1 MRAQEFLVE
10 KRTGKIGNRRQAGTR
25 GLSKFRD
32 PSGFDRIYELNR
44 VMMAVA
50 MADGSGAPLD
60 IDTESWAGRYN
71 TAHPYTDEE
80 AAMLKQAL
88 SATGSETQDLNN
100 GDNRSQE
107 LTSTYTDSPVTAF
120 KGYPR

>member
-1 MRAQEFLVE
+1 MRASEFLIE
-10 KRTGKIGNRRQAGTR
+10 KHAGKIGHRRQQATR

-32 PSGFDRIYELNR
+32 PQGFDRIYELNR

-50 MADGSGAPLD
+50 TADGTNAPLD
-60 IDTESWAGRYN
+60 LDTESWAGRYN

-80 AAMLKQAL
+80 AAMIKQAL
-88 SATGSETQDLNN
+88 RATGSEHHDLNH

-107 LTSTYTDSPVTAF
+107 VKSTNTESPVVAF

>member
-1 MRAQEFLVE
+1 
-10 KRTGKIGNRRQAGTR
+10 
-25 GLSKFRD
+25 
-32 PSGFDRIYELNR
+32 
-44 VMMAVA
+44 MMAVA
-50 MADGSGAPLD
+50 CADGSNTPLQL
-60 IDTESWAGRYN
+60 DTESWAGRYN

-88 SATGSETQDLNN
+88 QATGSEAHDLNH

-107 LTSTYTDSPVTAF
+107 VKSTHTESPVIAF

>member
-1 MRAQEFLVE
+1 MRASEFLIE
-10 KRTGKIGNRRQAGTR
+10 KQVGKIGNRRQAGTR
-25 GLSKFRD
+25 GLTKFRD
-32 PSGFDRIYELNR
+32 HGGYDRTYELNR

-50 MADGSGAPLD
+50 MADGSGKPLD
-60 IDTESWAGRYN
+60 LDSESWAGRYN

-88 SATGSETQDLNN
+88 QATGSETHDLNS

-107 LTSTYTDSPVTAF
+107 VESTHTLSPVVPF

>member
-1 MRAQEFLVE
+1 MRAQEFLIE
-10 KRTGKIGNRRQAGTR
+10 KRTGKIGKRRQVGTR

-32 PSGFDRIYELNR
+32 PQGFDRIYELNR

-50 MADGSGAPLD
+50 TADGTNSPLTL
-60 IDTESWAGRYN
+60 DTESWAGRFN

-80 AAMLKQAL
+80 AMMIKQAL
-88 SATGSETQDLNN
+88 KATGSEHHDLNH

-107 LTSTYTDSPVTAF
+107 LESTHTASPVVAF
-120 KGYPR
+120 KGYAR

>member
-1 MRAQEFLVE
+1 VRASEFLIE
-10 KRTGKIGNRRQAGTR
+10 KQVGTIGKRRQAGTR
-25 GLSKFRD
+25 GLTKFRD
-32 PSGFDRIYELNR
+32 VGGYDRTYELNR

-50 MADGSGAPLD
+50 MADGSGKPLD
-60 IDTESWAGRYN
+60 LDSESWSGRYN

-88 SATGSETQDLNN
+88 RATGSETHDLNR

-107 LTSTYTDSPVTAF
+107 VESTHVKSPVVAF
-120 KGYPR
+120 KGYSR

>member
-1 MRAQEFLVE
+1 ME
-10 KRTGKIGNRRQAGTR
+10 KHVGKIGQRRQVGTR

-32 PSGFDRIYELNR
+32 PQGFDRIYELNR

-50 MADGSGAPLD
+50 LADGSGAPLD
-60 IDTESWAGRYN
+60 LDTESWAGRYN

-88 SATGSETQDLNN
+88 RATGSEQHDLNH

-107 LTSTYTDSPVTAF
+107 LPSTNIQSPVKGF
-120 KGYPR
+120 QGYPR

>member
-1 MRAQEFLVE
+1 MRASEFLIE
-10 KRTGKIGNRRQAGTR
+10 KQVGKIGNRRQAGTR
-25 GLSKFRD
+25 GLTKFRD
-32 PSGFDRIYELNR
+32 IGGYDRTYELNR

-50 MADGSGAPLD
+50 CADGTGSPLEL
-60 IDTESWAGRYN
+60 DTESWAGRYN

-88 SATGSETQDLNN
+88 RATGSETQDLNS

-107 LTSTYTDSPVTAF
+107 VESTHTHSPVVAF

>member
-1 MRAQEFLVE
+1 MRAQEFLTE
-10 KRTGKIGNRRQAGTR
+10 KRVGKIGNRRQAGTR
-25 GLSKFRD
+25 GLTKFRD
-32 PSGFDRIYELNR
+32 VGGYDRTYELNR

-50 MADGSGAPLD
+50 CADGTGAPLNL
-60 IDTESWAGRYN
+60 DTESWAGRYN

-80 AAMLKQAL
+80 SAMLKQAL
-88 SATGSETQDLNN
+88 QATGSETHDLNS

-107 LTSTYTDSPVTAF
+107 LESTHTNSPIKAF

>member
-1 MRAQEFLVE
+1 MRAAEFLIE
-10 KRTGKIGNRRQAGTR
+10 KRTGKIGHRRQAGTR

-32 PSGFDRIYELNR
+32 PQGFDRTYELNR

-50 MADGSGAPLD
+50 CADGTTAPVNL
-60 IDTESWAGRYN
+60 DTESWAGRYN

-80 AAMLKQAL
+80 AAMVKQAL
-88 SATGSETQDLNN
+88 TATGSEAHDLNH

-107 LTSTYTDSPVTAF
+107 VKSTNTTSPLAGF

>member
-10 KRTGKIGNRRQAGTR
+10 KQEGHIHHRHQQPAR

-32 PSGFDRIYELNR
+32 PGGYDRTYELNR

-50 MADGSGAPLD
+50 CADGTDAP
-60 IDTESWAGRYN
+60 IDMDAASWVGKYN

-80 AAMLKQAL
+80 AKMMKAAFKAV
-88 SATGSETQDLNN
+88 GSETHDMNH

-107 LTSTYTDSPVTAF
+107 PDDTNKASPVQAF
-120 KGYPR
+120 MGYPR

>member
-1 MRAQEFLVE
+1 MRACEFLIE
-10 KRTGKIGNRRQAGTR
+10 KRVGKIGARRQQATR

-32 PSGFDRIYELNR
+32 PAGFDRIYELNR

-50 MADGSGAPLD
+50 TADGTNAPLD
-60 IDTESWAGRYN
+60 LDTESWAGRYN

-80 AAMLKQAL
+80 ANMITQAL
-88 SATGSETQDLNN
+88 RATGSEHHDLNN

-107 LTSTYTDSPVTAF
+107 VKSTNTESPVIAF

>member
-1 MRAQEFLVE
+1 VRANEFLTE
-10 KRTGKIGNRRQAGTR
+10 KHTGKIGQRRQVGTR

-32 PSGFDRIYELNR
+32 PQGFDRIYELNR

-50 MADGSGAPLD
+50 SADGSDAPLD
-60 IDTESWAGRYN
+60 LDTESWAGRYN

-88 SATGSETQDLNN
+88 KATGSEQYDLNH

-107 LTSTYTDSPVTAF
+107 LPSTNIQSPVKGF
-120 KGYPR
+120 RGYPR

>member
-1 MRAQEFLVE
+1 MRAHEFLIE
-10 KRTGKIGNRRQAGTR
+10 KQIGKIGNRRQAGTR
-25 GLSKFRD
+25 GLTKFRD
-32 PSGFDRIYELNR
+32 IGGYDRTYELNR

-50 MADGSGAPLD
+50 MADGSGKPLEL
-60 IDTESWAGRYN
+60 DTESWAGRYN

-80 AAMLKQAL
+80 AMMLKQAL
-88 SATGSETQDLNN
+88 KATGSETHDLNS

-107 LTSTYTDSPVTAF
+107 LESTHTHSPVVAF

>member
-1 MRAQEFLVE
+1 MRAYEFLIE
-10 KRTGKIGNRRQAGTR
+10 KRIGKIGKRRQAGTR
-25 GLSKFRD
+25 GLTKFRD
-32 PSGFDRIYELNR
+32 IGGYDRTYELNR

-50 MADGSGAPLD
+50 CADGSGKPLNLD
-60 IDTESWAGRYN
+60 SESWAGRYN

-88 SATGSETQDLNN
+88 QATGSETQDLNS

-107 LTSTYTDSPVTAF
+107 VESTYIDSPVIAF

>member
-1 MRAQEFLVE
+1 MRAHEFLIE
-10 KRTGKIGNRRQAGTR
+10 KHVGKIGNRRQAGTR
-25 GLSKFRD
+25 GLTKFRD
-32 PSGFDRIYELNR
+32 VGGYDRIYELNR

-50 MADGSGAPLD
+50 RADGTGSPLD
-60 IDTESWAGRYN
+60 LDTESWAGRYN

-88 SATGSETQDLNN
+88 QATGSETHDLNY

-107 LTSTYTDSPVTAF
+107 LESTYTDSPVKAF

>member
-1 MRAQEFLVE
+1 MRAHEFLIE
-10 KRTGKIGNRRQAGTR
+10 KRVGKIGNRRQAGTR
-25 GLSKFRD
+25 GLTKFRD
-32 PSGFDRIYELNR
+32 FGGYDRTYELNR

-50 MADGSGAPLD
+50 TADGSGKPLD
-60 IDTESWAGRYN
+60 LDSESWSGRYN

-88 SATGSETQDLNN
+88 QATGSEHHDLNR

-107 LTSTYTDSPVTAF
+107 LESTHTDSPVIAF

>member
-1 MRAQEFLVE
+1 MRASEFLIE
-10 KRTGKIGNRRQAGTR
+10 KHVGKIGNRRQAGTR
-25 GLSKFRD
+25 GLTKFRD
-32 PSGFDRIYELNR
+32 IGGYDRTYELNR

-50 MADGSGAPLD
+50 RADGSGKPLD
-60 IDTESWAGRYN
+60 LDTESWAGRYN

-88 SATGSETQDLNN
+88 QATGSEAYDLNH
-100 GDNRSQE
+100 GDNDSQE
-107 LTSTYTDSPVTAF
+107 LDSTYTNSPVKAF

>member
-1 MRAQEFLVE
+1 MRAQEFLTE
-10 KRTGKIGNRRQAGTR
+10 KQVGKIGNRRQAGTR
-25 GLSKFRD
+25 GLTKFRD
-32 PSGFDRIYELNR
+32 IGGYDRTYELNR

-50 MADGSGAPLD
+50 CADGTNAPLNL
-60 IDTESWAGRYN
+60 DTESWAGRYN

-88 SATGSETQDLNN
+88 RATGSENHDLNG

-107 LTSTYTDSPVTAF
+107 VESTHTHSPVVAF

>member
-1 MRAQEFLVE
+1 MRAHEFLIE
-10 KRTGKIGNRRQAGTR
+10 KRVGKIGKRRQAGTR
-25 GLSKFRD
+25 GLTKFRD
-32 PSGFDRIYELNR
+32 IGGYDRTYELNR

-50 MADGSGAPLD
+50 TADGTGTPLNL
-60 IDTESWAGRYN
+60 DTESWAGRYN

-88 SATGSETQDLNN
+88 QATGSETHDLNS

-107 LTSTYTDSPVTAF
+107 LESTNTESPVVAF

>member
-1 MRAQEFLVE
+1 MRAREFLIE
-10 KRTGKIGNRRQAGTR
+10 KQIGKIGKRRQSGTR
-25 GLSKFRD
+25 GLTKFRD
-32 PSGFDRIYELNR
+32 IGGYDRTYELNR

-50 MADGSGAPLD
+50 CADGTGSPLD
-60 IDTESWAGRYN
+60 LDTESWSGRYN

-88 SATGSETQDLNN
+88 QATGSETHDLNS

-107 LTSTYTDSPVTAF
+107 LKSTYTSSPIKAF

>member
-1 MRAQEFLVE
+1 VRAQEFLVE
-10 KRTGKIGNRRQAGTR
+10 KQVGKIGKRRQTGTR
-25 GLSKFRD
+25 GLTKFRD
-32 PSGFDRIYELNR
+32 IGGYDRTYELNR

-50 MADGSGAPLD
+50 SADGSGAPLNL
-60 IDTESWAGRYN
+60 DTESWSGRYN
-71 TAHPYTDEE
+71 TAHPYTDQE

-88 SATGSETQDLNN
+88 KATGSETHDLNS

-107 LTSTYTDSPVTAF
+107 LESTNTESPVVAF

>member
-1 MRAQEFLVE
+1 MRAQEFLIE
-10 KRTGKIGNRRQAGTR
+10 KRTGKIGARRQQSTR

-32 PSGFDRIYELNR
+32 PQGFDRTYELNR

-50 MADGSGAPLD
+50 CADGTGAPLD
-60 IDTESWAGRYN
+60 LDTESWSGRYN

-80 AAMLKQAL
+80 AAMMKQAL
-88 SATGSETQDLNN
+88 QATGSETHDLNN

-107 LTSTYTDSPVTAF
+107 LESTNTTSPVNSF

>member
-1 MRAQEFLVE
+1 VRAHEFLIE
-10 KRTGKIGNRRQAGTR
+10 KHVGKIGNRRQAGTR
-25 GLSKFRD
+25 GLTKFRD
-32 PSGFDRIYELNR
+32 VGGYDRIYELNR

-50 MADGSGAPLD
+50 RADGTGSPLD
-60 IDTESWAGRYN
+60 LDTESWAGRYN

-88 SATGSETQDLNN
+88 QATGSETHDLNS

-107 LTSTYTDSPVTAF
+107 LDSTYTDSPVKAF

>member
-1 MRAQEFLVE
+1 MRAQEFLIE
-10 KRTGKIGNRRQAGTR
+10 KRTGKIGNRRQQATR

-32 PSGFDRIYELNR
+32 PNGFDRIYELNR

-50 MADGSGAPLD
+50 TADGTDAPLNL
-60 IDTESWAGRYN
+60 DTESWAGRFN

-80 AAMLKQAL
+80 AKMLKQAL
-88 SATGSETQDLNN
+88 RATGSETHDLNN

-107 LTSTYTDSPVTAF
+107 LKSTHTSSPVIAF

>member
-1 MRAQEFLVE
+1 MRASEFLIE
-10 KRTGKIGNRRQAGTR
+10 KQVGKIGNRRQAGTR
-25 GLSKFRD
+25 GLTKFRD
-32 PSGFDRIYELNR
+32 HGGYDRTYELNR

-50 MADGSGAPLD
+50 CADGTGSPLNL
-60 IDTESWAGRYN
+60 DTESWSGRYN

-88 SATGSETQDLNN
+88 QATGSETHDLNA

-107 LTSTYTDSPVTAF
+107 VESTHTHSPVVAF

>member
-1 MRAQEFLVE
+1 VRAHEFLIE
-10 KRTGKIGNRRQAGTR
+10 KQIGKIGNRRQAGTR
-25 GLSKFRD
+25 GLTKFRD
-32 PSGFDRIYELNR
+32 FGGYDRTYELNR

-50 MADGSGAPLD
+50 CADGSGKPLD
-60 IDTESWAGRYN
+60 LDSESWAGRYN

-80 AAMLKQAL
+80 AAMMKQAL
-88 SATGSETQDLNN
+88 KATGSETHDLNS

-107 LTSTYTDSPVTAF
+107 LESTHTESPVVAF

>member
-1 MRAQEFLVE
+1 MRAHEFLIE
-10 KRTGKIGNRRQAGTR
+10 KQVGKIGNRRQAGTR
-25 GLSKFRD
+25 GLTKFRD
-32 PSGFDRIYELNR
+32 IGGYDRTYELNR

-50 MADGSGAPLD
+50 MADGSGKPLD
-60 IDTESWAGRYN
+60 LDTESWAGRYN

-80 AAMLKQAL
+80 AVMLKQAL
-88 SATGSETQDLNN
+88 EATGSEAYDLNS

-107 LTSTYTDSPVTAF
+107 VESTNTESPVVAF

>member
-1 MRAQEFLVE
+1 MRAHEFLIE
-10 KRTGKIGNRRQAGTR
+10 KHVGKIGDRRQAGTR

-32 PSGFDRIYELNR
+32 TQGFDRIYELNR

-50 MADGSGAPLD
+50 CADGSGAPLD
-60 IDTESWAGRYN
+60 LDTESWAGRYN

-80 AAMLKQAL
+80 AAMIKQAL
-88 SATGSETQDLNN
+88 QATGSEHHDLNH

-107 LTSTYTDSPVTAF
+107 LKSTNTQSPVKGF
-120 KGYPR
+120 GGYPR

>member
-1 MRAQEFLVE
+1 MRAQEFLIE
-10 KRTGKIGNRRQAGTR
+10 KRTGKIGNRRQVGTR

-32 PSGFDRIYELNR
+32 PAGFDRIYELNR
-44 VMMAVA
+44 VMMAIA
-50 MADGSGAPLD
+50 TADGTNATLD
-60 IDTESWAGRYN
+60 LDTESWAGRYN

-80 AAMLKQAL
+80 ANMLKQAL
-88 SATGSETQDLNN
+88 RATGSEHLDLNH

-107 LTSTYTDSPVTAF
+107 LKSTYVDSPIQAF

>member
-1 MRAQEFLVE
+1 VRAAEFVAE
-10 KRTGKIGNRRQAGTR
+10 GKIGKIGHRRQQATR

-32 PSGFDRIYELNR
+32 PQGFDRAYELNR

-50 MADGSGAPLD
+50 TADGTDAPLTL
-60 IDTESWAGRYN
+60 DTESWAGRFN

-80 AAMLKQAL
+80 ARMLKQAFR
-88 SATGSETQDLNN
+88 ATGSEHHDLNH
-100 GDNRSQE
+100 GDNNSKE
-107 LTSTYTDSPVTAF
+107 VESTNKKSPVIGF

>member
-1 MRAQEFLVE
+1 MRAHEFLIE
-10 KRTGKIGNRRQAGTR
+10 KHVGKIGNRRQAGTR
-25 GLSKFRD
+25 GLTKFRD
-32 PSGFDRIYELNR
+32 TGGYDRTYELNR

-50 MADGSGAPLD
+50 CADGTGSPLD

-80 AAMLKQAL
+80 EAMLKQAL
-88 SATGSETQDLNN
+88 QATGSETHDLNS

-107 LTSTYTDSPVTAF
+107 LKSTYTASPVKAF

>member
-1 MRAQEFLVE
+1 MRAHEFLIE
-10 KRTGKIGNRRQAGTR
+10 KRTGKIGQRRQAGTR

-32 PSGFDRIYELNR
+32 PQGFDRAYELNR

-50 MADGSGAPLD
+50 TADGTDAPLEL
-60 IDTESWAGRYN
+60 DTESWAGRYN

-80 AAMLKQAL
+80 AKMMKQAL
-88 SATGSETQDLNN
+88 KATGSEHHDLNA

-107 LTSTYTDSPVTAF
+107 VESTNKQSPVVGF

>member
-1 MRAQEFLVE
+1 MRASEFLIE
-10 KRTGKIGNRRQAGTR
+10 KHTGKIGHRRQQATR

-32 PSGFDRIYELNR
+32 PQGFDRIYELNR

-50 MADGSGAPLD
+50 TADGTNAPLD
-60 IDTESWAGRYN
+60 LDTESWAGRYN

-80 AAMLKQAL
+80 AMMIKQAL
-88 SATGSETQDLNN
+88 RATGSEHHDLNH

-107 LTSTYTDSPVTAF
+107 VKSTNTESPVVAF